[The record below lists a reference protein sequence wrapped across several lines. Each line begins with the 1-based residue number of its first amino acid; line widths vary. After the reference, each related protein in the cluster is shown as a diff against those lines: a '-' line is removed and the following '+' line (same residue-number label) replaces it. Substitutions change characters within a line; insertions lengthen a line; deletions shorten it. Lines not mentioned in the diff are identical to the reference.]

1 MKCLNRL
8 QKISKQIALRGLRAK
23 HAFIHYELQIE
34 YIHSKENFLKIK
46 NPGIQLTIRT
56 ERKRF
61 FFFFQ
66 NVFSIFK
73 EENGVGGI

>member
-1 MKCLNRL
+1 MHLFTMN
-8 QKISKQIALRGLRAK
+8 
-23 HAFIHYELQIE
+23 YE
-34 YIHSKENFLKIK
+34 YIHSKENFKKIK
-46 NPGIQLTIRT
+46 NPGIQLTIRSK
-56 ERKRF
+56 RKKLL